1 MRVRRFGFLFVIAV
15 VVALVMSLAAAFAE
29 AQYGQSP
36 AERLIQGNL
45 QMVQNARYSG
55 GYNQYSPQYAQYGNP
70 YQQQAGYGQQ
80 PQRRMGTLERGILGG
95 AIGALGSRMIT
106 KNSKVVAGAALG
118 GILIG
123 ALTGRQKNPQDQ
135 QASYQPQQ
143 LASNNMGA
151 EPWPTQQQDSSQFQ
165 QSQQQGAVVTVKNCT
180 RFPVEVYDWDRFV
193 GSLQPGESKTFPT
206 ASNGGY
212 RGLALISTTVKSWA
226 DSRFVDSTGSILFVE
241 PK

>member
-1 MRVRRFGFLFVIAV
+1 MRVFGFVFVFVAIVFLVGV
-15 VVALVMSLAAAFAE
+15 VPAE

-45 QMVQNARYSG
+45 QMVNNSQYYG
-55 GYNQYSPQYAQYGNP
+55 GDSQYSPQYGQSYQAGYEQQQPY
-70 YQQQAGYGQQ
+70 YQQQSQ
-80 PQRRMGTLERGILGG
+80 PQRRMGTLERAGLGG

-123 ALTGRQKNPQDQ
+123 ALTGRQKNPQGQ
-135 QASYQPQQ
+135 QASYQPQ

-151 EPWPTQQQDSSQFQ
+151 EPWPTQQDPQYQ

-180 RFPVEVYDWDRFV
+180 RFQVEVYDWDTPI
-193 GSLQPGESKTFPT
+193 GTLQPGESAQIS
-206 ASNGGY
+206 ASTRGGY
-212 RGLALISTTVKSWA
+212 RALASISLGGQTTRSWA
-226 DSRFVDSTGSILFVE
+226 DTRFVDSTGSILFVE